1 MSTRALAEERGLAP
15 TTIATMLKK
24 MEAKGVVTHRTEGR
38 KFLYRPTVSEADV
51 RRTMVGDLTE
61 RLFRGEVTALVSH
74 LLAEHE
80 IDPDELRQLEAL
92 LAESTRRKEPDMPSL
107 DRLLDPIAQWMA
119 PLASPEG
126 LLAWARHL
134 PPALDPAPGRRLG
147 RLALAAGPA
156 PAARRSGCGRRR
168 WSAPC

>member
-1 MSTRALAEERGLAP
+1 MSDKHRLGDLQIAIMREIWRSGEASVADVHAALEEERGLAP

-38 KFLYRPTVSEADV
+38 KFIYRPTVSEADV

-80 IDPDELRQLEAL
+80 IDPDEMERLEAL
-92 LAESTRRKEPDMPSL
+92 LAESR
-107 DRLLDPIAQWMA
+107 
-119 PLASPEG
+119 EG
-126 LLAWARHL
+126 GDER
-134 PPALDPAPGRRLG
+134 
-147 RLALAAGPA
+147 
-156 PAARRSGCGRRR
+156 
-168 WSAPC
+168 